1 MADRK
6 SGKSATNGGRER
18 MVQRIDEIEWYTLYD
33 IPRRFRFPFRVHVV
47 GWVLAGAAHYRGA
60 HLSYGT
66 EFCVRQRAADATA
79 VAVIGG
85 VRHESWFPHVI
96 MKRPGERHEY
106 WAPGWREAFYIIYP
120 PGTEA
125 ALRRAGVDEGPGARP
140 AWSVAGA
147 PDILES
153 IREMRA
159 LFPRKAEPGVADEL
173 DARCWALVTRLVT
186 LRDHPAGK
194 PDSSEEFANKMAS
207 RSDDDRIRAF
217 TASLPARCLKRID
230 FAAEARAL
238 GFSRSVFY
246 RKFTALVGAPP
257 EKHLAG
263 LRLDAAARL
272 LRESPLSVKQVAFV
286 IHDPSQSHFAA
297 AFKARFGTTPSAW
310 RESPGLWDAKDN
322 H

>member
-1 MADRK
+1 MRPSK
-6 SGKSATNGGRER
+6 RRTGKSRAEDS
-18 MVQRIDEIEWYTLYD
+18 MVQRIDEIEWCSLAD
-33 IPRRFRFPFRVHVV
+33 VPRLLKFPYRVHVV
-47 GWVLAGAAHYRGA
+47 GWVLASAAHYRGA

-66 EFCVRQRAADATA
+66 EFCVRLRSADATA
-79 VAVIGG
+79 VDVVAG
-85 VRHESWFPHVI
+85 VRHESSFPHVI

-106 WAPGWREAFYIIYP
+106 RAPGWREAFYVIYP

-125 ALRRAGVDEGPGARP
+125 MLRDAGVDEGPGARP
-140 AWSVAGA
+140 VWSVSGA
-147 PDILES
+147 QDILDS
-153 IREMRA
+153 IREIRA
-159 LFPRKAEPGVADEL
+159 LFPRQTEPGVADEL

-263 LRLDAAARL
+263 LRLDAAAHL
-272 LRESPLSVKQVAFV
+272 LRESPLSVKQVAFA